1 VDHRSCLRALLVAL
15 TDVLLG
21 YLASTTIHDN
31 QDTRALLLRHWN
43 ADRNV
48 DLSGS
53 RRMDS
58 L

>member
-1 VDHRSCLRALLVAL
+1 MAL

-31 QDTRALLLRHWN
+31 QDTRSLLLRHWN